1 MQGKPLYKSLYF
13 QVIIGVIAGIT
24 LGVVSP
30 KFAVECKLLADIFLK
45 LIKMMIAPI
54 VFCTL
59 VVGIAGSRTS
69 GGKVGRVLVKAMVLF
84 HAFTVICLLLGLFA
98 ITLAHPGT
106 GLNIDPASLNTS
118 SIAYLTK
125 TSKISTFSDFVLHV
139 IPTSYVSALSEGDV
153 LPVLLVAIMTGF
165 SIIHAGKTGQLVLSV
180 IQSAMKVVFN
190 IIGYIIKLAPLCAFG
205 AMAFTVGRF
214 GLGALRSLGML
225 IVLFY
230 AVCAVFWV
238 FFLGA
243 LCRFYGFSIFRL
255 LAYIKEELWITLGA
269 ASNEPAMPGMLMK
282 MEKLGCDRS
291 IVGLTIPAAYAFNL
305 DGTAIYLSFATMYIA
320 EACNIHLSWPKILLL
335 LAIMLISVKGS
346 AGVYGAP
353 LVALVATLSV
363 FPDVPV
369 AGITLI
375 IGIDRMLA
383 EARGTVTVPGHAVA
397 TIVTAIW
404 GKSCDL
410 NKLKAEL
417 KNPTY
422 DYSELGVD
430 PVVPAQEPTAQEPIA
445 AAAANGAV

>member
-1 MQGKPLYKSLYF
+1 MKGKPVYKSLYF
-13 QVIIGVIAGIT
+13 QVIIGVVCGIT
-24 LGVVSP
+24 LGMAAP

-45 LIKMMIAPI
+45 LIKMMIAPV

-59 VVGIAGSRTS
+59 VVGIAGSRSS
-69 GGKVGRVLVKAMVLF
+69 GGKVGRVLLKAMILF
-84 HAFTVICLLLGLFA
+84 HVFTIICLLLGLGA

-106 GLNIDPASLNTS
+106 GLNINPATLNTS
-118 SIAYLTK
+118 SISYLT
-125 TSKISTFSDFVLHV
+125 SSGGAKITTLTDFVMHV
-139 IPTSYVSALSEGDV
+139 IPTSYVGGLAQGDV
-153 LPVLLVAIMTGF
+153 LPVLLIAIMTGF
-165 SIIHAGKTGQLVLSV
+165 SLIRAGKTGELVLSV
-180 IQSAMKVVFN
+180 IQSALKVVFG
-190 IIGYIIKLAPLCAFG
+190 IIGFIIKLAPLCAFG
-205 AMAFTVGRF
+205 AMAFTVGRY
-214 GLGALRSLGML
+214 GVGALKSLGQL
-225 IVLFY
+225 VILFY
-230 AVCAVFWV
+230 LLCAIFWV
-238 FFLGA
+238 VFLGA

-291 IVGLTIPAAYAFNL
+291 VVGLTIPAAYAFNL
-305 DGTAIYLSFATMYIA
+305 DGTAIYLSFATMFIA
-320 EACNIHLSWPKILLL
+320 QACNIHLSWGRIFLMLVV
-335 LAIMLISVKGS
+335 MLISVKGS

-375 IGIDRMLA
+375 IGIDRILA

-404 GKSCDL
+404 EKSCDL
-410 NKLKAEL
+410 EKLKAEL

-422 DYSELGVD
+422 NYSSLGLEQTG
-430 PVVPAQEPTAQEPIA
+430 PAEAPATATA
-445 AAAANGAV
+445 ASGGA

>member
-1 MQGKPLYKSLYF
+1 MKGKPLYKSLYF
-13 QVIIGVIAGIT
+13 QVIIGVICGIS
-24 LGVVSP
+24 LGMLAP

-59 VVGIAGSRTS
+59 VVGIAGSRSS
-69 GGKVGRVLVKAMVLF
+69 GGKVGRVLFKSMILF
-84 HAFTVICLLLGLFA
+84 HAFTIICLLLGLFA

-118 SIAYLTK
+118 SIGYLTT
-125 TSKISTFSDFVLHV
+125 TSKISTFSDFVMHV
-139 IPTSYVSALSEGDV
+139 IPTSYVAALAQGDV
-153 LPVLLVAIMTGF
+153 LPVLLIAIMTGF
-165 SIIHAGKTGQLVLSV
+165 SIIHAGKTGERVLSL
-180 IQSAMKVVFN
+180 IESAMKVVFN

-214 GLGALRSLGML
+214 GVGALRSLGML
-225 IVLFY
+225 IILFY
-230 AVCAVFWV
+230 LVCAVFWV
-238 FFLGA
+238 VFLGG

-320 EACNIHLSWPKILLL
+320 EACNIHLSWPKILLM

-404 GKSCDL
+404 EKSCDMD
-410 NKLKAEL
+410 KLKAEL

-422 DYSELGVD
+422 NYNDLGVG
-430 PVVPAQEPTAQEPIA
+430 VAAPAEEA
-445 AAAANGAV
+445 AAATAASAGA

>member
-1 MQGKPLYKSLYF
+1 MPGKSLFKSLYF
-13 QVIIGVIAGIT
+13 QVIIGVACGIT
-24 LGVVSP
+24 LGVVAP
-30 KFAVECKLLADIFLK
+30 KFAIECKLLADVFLK
-45 LIKMMIAPI
+45 LIKMMIAPV

-69 GGKVGRVLVKAMVLF
+69 GGKVGRVLLKSMVLF
-84 HAFTVICLLLGLFA
+84 HCFTIICLLLGLAA

-106 GLNIDPASLNTS
+106 GLNINPASLNTS
-118 SIAYLTK
+118 SISYLTSGAK
-125 TSKISTFSDFVLHV
+125 FSTFGEFILHM
-139 IPTSYVSALSEGDV
+139 IPSSYVAGLSEGDM
-153 LPVLLVAIMTGF
+153 LPVLLIAILTGF
-165 SIIHAGKTGQLVLSV
+165 SLIRAGKTGELLLSV
-180 IQSAMKVVFN
+180 IRSAMRVIFG
-190 IIGYIIKLAPLCAFG
+190 IIGFIIKLAPLCAFG

-214 GLGALRSLGML
+214 GLGALKSLGEL
-225 IVLFY
+225 ILLFY
-230 AVCAVFWV
+230 LLCAIFWIV
-238 FFLGA
+238 FLGA

-282 MEKLGCDRS
+282 MEKLGCDRGV
-291 IVGLTIPAAYAFNL
+291 VGLTIPAAYAFNL

-320 EACNIHLSWPKILLL
+320 QACNIHLSWGRIFLMLI
-335 LAIMLISVKGS
+335 IMLISVKGS

-375 IGIDRMLA
+375 IGIDRILA

-404 GKSCDL
+404 EKSCDL

-422 DYSELGVD
+422 NYNALGVEQTA
-430 PVVPAQEPTAQEPIA
+430 PAEA
-445 AAAANGAV
+445 AAASGGGAA

>member
-1 MQGKPLYKSLYF
+1 MSKPLYKSLYF
-13 QVIIGVIAGIT
+13 QVVIGVACGIT
-24 LGVVSP
+24 LGVVAP

-59 VVGIAGSRTS
+59 VVGIAGSHTS
-69 GGKVGRVLVKAMVLF
+69 GGKVGRVLLKSMILF
-84 HAFTVICLLLGLFA
+84 HCFTIICLGLGLLA
-98 ITLAHPGT
+98 ITLAKPGA

-118 SIAYLTK
+118 SIAYLTT
-125 TSKISTFSDFVLHV
+125 TSKISTFSDFVMHV
-139 IPTSYVSALSEGDV
+139 IPTSYVAGLAQGDV
-153 LPVLLVAIMTGF
+153 LPVLLIAIMTGF
-165 SIIHAGKTGQLVLSV
+165 SIIHAGKRGELVLSV
-180 IQSAMKVVFN
+180 IQSAMKIVFN
-190 IIGYIIKLAPLCAFG
+190 IIGYIIRLAPLCAFG
-205 AMAFTVGRF
+205 AMAFTVGRY
-214 GLGALRSLGML
+214 GIGALKSLGML
-225 IVLFY
+225 VILFY
-230 AVCAVFWV
+230 VLCAVFWIV
-238 FFLGA
+238 FLGA
-243 LCRFYGFSIFRL
+243 LCRFHGFSIFRL
-255 LAYIKEELWITLGA
+255 LAYIKEEIWITLGA

-282 MEKLGCDRS
+282 MERLGCDRGV
-291 IVGLTIPAAYAFNL
+291 VGLTIPAAYAFNL

-320 EACNIHLSWPKILLL
+320 QACNIHLSWGKILLM

-375 IGIDRMLA
+375 IGIDRILA

-404 GKSCDL
+404 EKSCDME
-410 NKLKAEL
+410 KLKAEL

-422 DYSELGVD
+422 DYSALAEQAVET
-430 PVVPAQEPTAQEPIA
+430 PA
-445 AAAANGAV
+445 AAATAAGGDT